1 MLSSVLLFAI
11 MQGKV
16 FVYDKVFRPNATQ
29 ESVYNMV
36 AKPIVKGNL
45 YFFDFKMLVLCQ
57 VKFYLV
63 ADSFKI

>member
-1 MLSSVLLFAI
+1 M
-11 MQGKV
+11 

-45 YFFDFKMLVLCQ
+45 YVSIFKILFLCQ
-57 VKFYLV
+57 FMSFVLLWKLLV
-63 ADSFKI
+63 N